1 MCIQVQIWD
10 RKRRVPNHLYRD
22 PLATLF
28 EEFDA
33 DGDGSLTVDEILNA
47 LKSEGVEITR
57 KQVEAFMKTADSN
70 ENKTIELHEFSR
82 FVFSL
87 ADQDAHKKLDS

>member
-1 MCIQVQIWD
+1 VHHWRCAAQRLCWRHCTFACTLTPACTSAFSPTLASRLQIWD

-33 DGDGSLTVDEILNA
+33 DCDGSLTVDEILNA

-57 KQVEAFMKTADSN
+57 EQA
-70 ENKTIELHEFSR
+70 R
-82 FVFSL
+82 P
-87 ADQDAHKKLDS
+87 